1 MRNKR
6 KQKQEPELDDMDKFL
21 YDLAK
26 KDFKPIPKDIHDNI
40 MKTIENLDFD
50 EKAPTE
56 VENKLLCKKP
66 KFKLPLHYRIKERL
80 GTIITK
86 PAHAVLASFLIVSLV
101 ATGAVGAREMSDK
114 FFGKDTVR
122 LTNIGIANEF
132 TFTDE
137 MERALV
143 QNVPLN
149 LVQLNEDYYIS
160 IHSILLDEIN
170 FFTVF
175 DLHSEKEI
183 TDDLKFTFRDLKIS
197 DENGNVLYD
206 SYIETNPTINTNSG
220 YNNIYNTSNSIR
232 TLFFMFGND
241 NSQIQE
247 LNYTF
252 SNIDIYMGKPQLNL
266 NSDFEDIHINTESKT
281 ITIPIAK
288 DNYNTIQ
295 KYEWDKKNSNS
306 KYNIENA
313 IITKTGLYITM
324 LSPSLEITPI
334 IKASNKF
341 YTMSYNLPLKRSG
354 RNNTLYLLAYNITE
368 YQDNLVL
375 YNNLDKNKYNLIPVN

>member
-56 VENKLLCKKP
+56 VDNKLLCKKP

-183 TDDLKFTFRDLKIS
+183 TDDLKFAFRDLKIS
-197 DENGNVLYD
+197 DENGNVIYVSNLEANKNN
-206 SYIETNPTINTNSG
+206 IAG
-220 YNNIYNTSNSIR
+220 YSHIYNTKNSIR
-232 TLFFMFGND
+232 TLFFMFGNN
-241 NSQIQE
+241 NSNIKE
-247 LNYTF
+247 LNFNF
-252 SNIDIYMGKPQLNL
+252 SDVNIHMNDPKLNL
-266 NSDFEDIHINTESKT
+266 NSNFQDINITCDNKNIN
-281 ITIPIAK
+281 IPIKK

-295 KYEWDKKNSNS
+295 EYTSESENSES
-306 KYNIENA
+306 KYNIEKS
-313 IITKTGLYITM
+313 ILTKTGLYITAQCT
-324 LSPSLEITPI
+324 LDALYPI
-334 IKASNKF
+334 IEIENTK
-341 YTMSYNLPLKRSG
+341 YVPIYNLPLKRVGVDSS
-354 RNNTLYLLAYNITE
+354 LMLFAYDIKETNINNITI
-368 YQDNLVL
+368 YNHFNSKDYKLV
-375 YNNLDKNKYNLIPVN
+375 PVN

>member
-50 EKAPTE
+50 EEAPTE

-206 SYIETNPTINTNSG
+206 SSLATNNNTNKG
-220 YNNIYNTSNSIR
+220 YNHIYNTKNSIR
-232 TLFFMFGND
+232 ILFFMFGNN
-241 NSQIQE
+241 NSKIQK
-247 LNYTF
+247 LNYSF
-252 SNIDIYMGKPQLNL
+252 SNIDIYVGKPQLNL
-266 NSDFEDIHINTESKT
+266 NPDFEDIHINTESKS
-281 ITIPIAK
+281 ISIPITK

-306 KYNIENA
+306 KYNIESA
-313 IITKTGLYITM
+313 IITKTGLYIT
-324 LSPSLEITPI
+324 LKTPTAEICPI
-334 IKASNKF
+334 IRANNKF
-341 YTMSYNLPLKRSG
+341 YTMSYNLPLKRIGNSEF
-354 RNNTLYLLAYNITE
+354 LVLLAYNITE
-368 YQDNLVL
+368 YQDNILL
-375 YNNLDKNKYNLIPVN
+375 YNELDKNKYNLVPVN

>member
-56 VENKLLCKKP
+56 VDNKLLCKKP

-101 ATGAVGAREMSDK
+101 ATGAVGAREISDK

-206 SYIETNPTINTNSG
+206 SSLATNNNTNKG
-220 YNNIYNTSNSIR
+220 YNHIYNTKNSIR
-232 TLFFMFGND
+232 ILFFMFGND
-241 NSQIQE
+241 NSKIQK
-247 LNYTF
+247 LNYSF
-252 SNIDIYMGKPQLNL
+252 SNIDIYVGKPQLNL
-266 NSDFEDIHINTESKT
+266 NPDFEDIHINTENKL
-281 ITIPIAK
+281 ITIPIAN

-295 KYEWDKKNSNS
+295 QYTYESKSHES
-306 KYNIENA
+306 KYNIQKA
-313 IITKTGLYITM
+313 ILTKTGFYITAQCT
-324 LSPSLEITPI
+324 LDALYPI
-334 IKASNKF
+334 IEIDNTK
-341 YTMSYNLPLKRSG
+341 YMPIYNLPLKRVGVDSS
-354 RNNTLYLLAYNITE
+354 LMLFAYDIKETNINNITIYNHFNSE
-368 YQDNLVL
+368 DYKLVPL
-375 YNNLDKNKYNLIPVN
+375 N

>member
-56 VENKLLCKKP
+56 VDNKLLCKKP

-183 TDDLKFTFRDLKIS
+183 TDDLKFAFRDLKIS
-197 DENGNVLYD
+197 DENGRTVYD
-206 SYIETNPTINTNSG
+206 SYIEANVNNNAG
-220 YNNIYNTSNSIR
+220 YNHIYNTKNSIR
-232 TLFFMFGND
+232 ILFFMFGNN
-241 NSQIQE
+241 NSQIKK
-247 LNYTF
+247 LNYF
-252 SNIDIYMGKPQLNL
+252 
-266 NSDFEDIHINTESKT
+266 F
-281 ITIPIAK
+281 
-288 DNYNTIQ
+288 
-295 KYEWDKKNSNS
+295 
-306 KYNIENA
+306 
-313 IITKTGLYITM
+313 
-324 LSPSLEITPI
+324 
-334 IKASNKF
+334 
-341 YTMSYNLPLKRSG
+341 
-354 RNNTLYLLAYNITE
+354 
-368 YQDNLVL
+368 
-375 YNNLDKNKYNLIPVN
+375 